1 VSASARVVPFADQ
14 RFMGITMFNASQR
27 QSNLDNDAHQKTQ
40 IELRVCFKR
49 SDYHLLFNELPN
61 RTA

>member
-1 VSASARVVPFADQ
+1 VPFADQ
-14 RFMGITMFNASQR
+14 RFMGIAMFNASQR
-27 QSNLDNDAHQKTQ
+27 QSNPENDAHRKTQ
-40 IELRVCFKR
+40 IELSVCFKR

>member
-1 VSASARVVPFADQ
+1 VPFADQ

-27 QSNLDNDAHQKTQ
+27 QSNLDSDAHQKTQ